1 MSDKNFVNYHILISH
16 NSSCLNRDDM
26 GMQKT
31 AVFGGTRRIRISSQS
46 LKREMRKPH
55 LEEHANNYW
64 KQNLGEPSIR
74 TRDLSKLNEK
84 FIEELGDEFG
94 SVFVSEVIDRF
105 VKTAK
110 ATVSEAE
117 EDTADDERDNAD
129 EKGDAKKSNKKI
141 AVAPWITSEIREI
154 CRVIKAVKEEGLSA
168 EELEKIEDK
177 FKKDKKKLKEKK
189 LEEKIK
195 KLPEEEQAEAREKGL
210 SEEELR
216 EIENKLSKDKK
227 KLEEKK
233 LEDEIKKKVKE
244 KTEAIKTALASAVDI
259 ALFGRM
265 ATSGLMTSV
274 DGAMAVAHAITTH
287 TVDGDIDWF
296 TAVDDLIQDSGETGS
311 GHLDTQEFS
320 AGVFYR
326 YASLNLSLLQKNLGV
341 DRQRAL
347 EVAKHFLHLLATTI
361 PSAKQ
366 NSFAAF
372 NPTDFAC
379 VSLSD
384 MPISLANAFEEP
396 VARGKSGGFR
406 KPSINAFCDYKE
418 RIYDGYGLQDAS
430 GFFSIEDCTLQDQ
443 RMKTLADLEQWLQ
456 NDGKV

>member
-31 AVFGGTRRIRISSQS
+31 AVFGGTRRVRISSQS
-46 LKREMRKPH
+46 LKREMRRPR
-55 LEEHANNYW
+55 LPEHSPNYW
-64 KQNLGEPSIR
+64 LQNLGEPSIR

-84 FIEELGDEFG
+84 FIEELGDEFEP
-94 SVFVSEVIDRF
+94 VFVTEAIDRF

-110 ATVSEAE
+110 ATTGDAE
-117 EDTADDERDNAD
+117 GDAADEESDDTA
-129 EKGDAKKSNKKI
+129 EKGDTKKASKKI
-141 AVAPWITSEIREI
+141 AVAPWVTNEIREI
-154 CRVIKAVKEEGLSA
+154 CRVIKAVKEEGLTA
-168 EELEKIEDK
+168 DELKKIEEAFNK
-177 FKKDKKKLKEKK
+177 QKKKKKSQDDFKDEAIGKKIEKQ
-189 LEEKIK
+189 L
-195 KLPEEEQAEAREKGL
+195 
-210 SEEELR
+210 
-216 EIENKLSKDKK
+216 
-227 KLEEKK
+227 
-233 LEDEIKKKVKE
+233 KE
-244 KTEAIKTALASAVDI
+244 KTEAVKNALASAVDI

-341 DRQRAL
+341 DRARAL
-347 EVAKHFLHLLATTI
+347 EIAKHFLHLLATTV

-372 NPTDFAC
+372 NPTDFAL

-396 VARGKSGGFR
+396 VSRGKSGGFR
-406 KPSINAFCDYKE
+406 KPSINAFCDYKQ
-418 RIYDGYGLQDAS
+418 RIYDGYGLQDAT
-430 GFFSIEDCTLQDQ
+430 GFFSIEDCALPDQ
-443 RMKTLADLEQWLQ
+443 PMKTLAELEQWLQ

>member
-31 AVFGGTRRIRISSQS
+31 AVFGGTRRVRISSQS
-46 LKREMRKPH
+46 LKREMRRPR
-55 LEEHANNYW
+55 LPEHSPNYW
-64 KQNLGEPSIR
+64 LQNLGEPSIR

-84 FIEELGDEFG
+84 FIEEFGDEFEPA
-94 SVFVSEVIDRF
+94 FVTEAIDRF

-110 ATVSEAE
+110 AAASEVE
-117 EDTADDERDNAD
+117 EDSAAD
-129 EKGDAKKSNKKI
+129 ESDESAEKVDTKKAGKKI
-141 AVAPWITSEIREI
+141 AVAPWVSNEIREI
-154 CRVIKAVKEEGLSA
+154 CRVVKAVKDEGLSA
-168 EELEKIEDK
+168 EEL
-177 FKKDKKKLKEKK
+177 
-189 LEEKIK
+189 
-195 KLPEEEQAEAREKGL
+195 
-210 SEEELR
+210 
-216 EIENKLSKDKK
+216 
-227 KLEEKK
+227 KK
-233 LEDEIKKKVKE
+233 LEDTFNKQKKKKKSLEDLKEEAIGKKIEKQLKE
-244 KTEAIKTALASAVDI
+244 KAESVRKALASAVDI

-341 DRQRAL
+341 DRVRAL
-347 EVAKHFLHLLATTI
+347 EIAKHFLHLLATTI

-372 NPTDFAC
+372 NPADFAC

-396 VARGKSGGFR
+396 VARGQKGGFR
-406 KPSINAFCDYKE
+406 KPSIDAFCEYKQKTDD
-418 RIYDGYGLQDAS
+418 IYDFKDQTV
-430 GFFSIEDCTLQDQ
+430 FFSSENCALSPDQ
-443 RMKTLADLEQWLQ
+443 RMKTLAELEQWLQ
-456 NDGKV
+456 NDGKA

>member
-31 AVFGGTRRIRISSQS
+31 AVFGGTRRVRISSQS

-84 FIEELGDEFG
+84 FIKELGDEFEAA
-94 SVFVSEVIDRF
+94 FVTEAIDRF
-105 VKTAK
+105 VKTTKSTA
-110 ATVSEAE
+110 SEVEEGTAE
-117 EDTADDERDNAD
+117 EDSGESTEKSETKKAD
-129 EKGDAKKSNKKI
+129 KKV
-141 AVAPWITSEIREI
+141 AVAPWVVNEIREI
-154 CRVIKAVKEEGLSA
+154 CRVIKAVKDEGLSV
-168 EELEKIEDK
+168 EELAKIDESFIKQKKKKKSKDELIDEAIGKKIEK
-177 FKKDKKKLKEKK
+177 QLKEKSDVV
-189 LEEKIK
+189 
-195 KLPEEEQAEAREKGL
+195 A
-210 SEEELR
+210 
-216 EIENKLSKDKK
+216 N
-227 KLEEKK
+227 
-233 LEDEIKKKVKE
+233 
-244 KTEAIKTALASAVDI
+244 ALASAVDI

-274 DGAMAVAHAITTH
+274 DGAMAMAHSITTH

-326 YASLNLSLLQKNLGV
+326 YASLNLSLLQKNMGV
-341 DRQRAL
+341 DRTRAL
-347 EVAKHFLHLLATTI
+347 EIAKHFLHLLATTI

-372 NPTDFAC
+372 NPTDFAF
-379 VSLSD
+379 VSFSD

-406 KPSINAFCDYKE
+406 KPSINAFCDYKK
-418 RIYDGYGLQDAS
+418 RIYDGYGLQDAT
-430 GFFSIEDCTLQDQ
+430 GFFSIEDCTLQDK
-443 RMKTLADLEQWLQ
+443 RMKTIAELEQWLQ
-456 NDGKV
+456 NDGKA

>member
-31 AVFGGTRRIRISSQS
+31 AVFGGTRRVRISSQS
-46 LKREMRKPH
+46 LKREMRKPR

-64 KQNLGEPSIR
+64 KQHLGEPSIR
-74 TRDLSKLNEK
+74 TRDLAKLNEK
-84 FIEELGDEFG
+84 FIEELSEFE
-94 SVFVSEVIDRF
+94 SAFVTEAIDRF
-105 VKTAK
+105 VKTTK
-110 ATVSEAE
+110 ATANEVE
-117 EDTADDERDNAD
+117 EETADEQGGESAEKSETKKAD
-129 EKGDAKKSNKKI
+129 KKV
-141 AVAPWITSEIREI
+141 AVAPWVVNEIREI
-154 CRVIKAVKEEGLSA
+154 CRVIKAVKDEGLSD
-168 EELEKIEDK
+168 EELKKIDDTFAKQKKKKKSKEDLIEETIGKKIEK
-177 FKKDKKKLKEKK
+177 VLKEK
-189 LEEKIK
+189 
-195 KLPEEEQAEAREKGL
+195 AEVVA
-210 SEEELR
+210 
-216 EIENKLSKDKK
+216 
-227 KLEEKK
+227 
-233 LEDEIKKKVKE
+233 
-244 KTEAIKTALASAVDI
+244 TALASAIDI

-341 DRQRAL
+341 DRARAL
-347 EVAKHFLHLLATTI
+347 EIAKHFLHLLATTI

-372 NPTDFAC
+372 NPTDFAF

-396 VARGKSGGFR
+396 VARGQKGGFR
-406 KPSINAFCDYKE
+406 KPSINAFCDYKK
-418 RIYDGYGLQDAS
+418 RIYDGYGLLDAA
-430 GFFSIEDCTLQDQ
+430 GFFSIEDCVLQDQ
-443 RMKTLADLEQWLQ
+443 DKRMKTLAELEQWLQ
-456 NDGKV
+456 NDGKA